1 MSIEYRKCFQ
11 SCGTSHR
18 RSYAKPESIRSFY
31 FTVQY
36 RKLRSKSIANSQE
49 IKICTFLEKLLRM
62 PKVLWNPLKMI
73 VIVCATQH
81 AKHAGS
87 RNHLQQL
94 GRSAQSSSATLIQS
108 LANKTTPNPPA
119 SAPHVLALV
128 ASRRG
133 RRRGL
138 RCSCAGRTYGLTG
151 LGNR

>member
-1 MSIEYRKCFQ
+1 V
-11 SCGTSHR
+11 TSHR
-18 RSYAKPESIRSFY
+18 CSYARPESIRSF
-31 FTVQY
+31 FTVQF
-36 RKLRSKSIANSQE
+36 RKLRSRSIANPQGTR
-49 IKICTFLEKLLRM
+49 ICIFLEKLLKM

-73 VIVCATQH
+73 VIVCATQN

-94 GRSAQSSSATLIQS
+94 GQSVQSSSATLIQS